1 MDPSAAIVECI
12 VVLALILVNGFF
24 AMAEMA
30 IVSSRKGRLK
40 QAADEGKKAAA
51 AALKLAE
58 DPTLFLSTVQT
69 GITFAGIF
77 AGAYGGSTIAGRLA
91 PGVEPWLGQYAYA
104 VSFGAVVTIITF
116 LSVSLG
122 ELVPKRLAL
131 IHPEPIAMATVGL
144 LNFATKVFKPFVK
157 LLSFTTNIV
166 LRLLPEKNPE
176 EPSVTD
182 AEITQLMEQG
192 AESGHFHEAEAEIV
206 TMALRL
212 GDRRVSS
219 LMTPRAVMDYLDVEE
234 SDDVT
239 RRKIIE
245 SPHSR
250 FPLAQGGLEHTL
262 GIVQVK
268 DLLAT
273 LLARE
278 KIDLKASVQ
287 AVPFIPQN
295 AQALKALE
303 LFKSSGA
310 AMAIVVDEYGAITGL
325 LTLNDILEALV
336 GDIADADADED
347 LGAVKRD
354 DGSWLVDGI
363 LPIDQLRHLLEMNEH
378 LLDGEHNTVAGFML
392 THLNRI
398 AKVADHVEVEGY
410 RFEVVDMDGRRIDK
424 VLVVPPPPTQ
434 AEQQGNTVES
444 GGS

>member
-1 MDPSAAIVECI
+1 LDPSAAIVECI

-30 IVSSRKGRLK
+30 IVSSRKARLK
-40 QAADEGKKAAA
+40 QAADEGNKAAA
-51 AALKLAE
+51 AAYKLAE
-58 DPTLFLSTVQT
+58 DPNLFLSTAQT
-69 GITFAGIF
+69 GIAFAGIF
-77 AGAYGGSTIAGRLA
+77 AGAFGGSTIAGRIV
-91 PGVEPWLGQYAYA
+91 PYVEPYLHTYAYA
-104 VSFGAVVTIITF
+104 VSFGTVVAVITF
-116 LSVSLG
+116 LSVAFG

-131 IHPEPIAMATVGL
+131 LHPEAIAMATVGTL
-144 LNFATKVFKPFVK
+144 RLATRLFTPFVK
-157 LLSFTTNIV
+157 LLSFTTDLV
-166 LRLLPEKNPE
+166 MRLAPHKDPE
-176 EPSVTD
+176 EPTVTD
-182 AEITQLMEQG
+182 AEIKDLMEQG
-192 AESGHFHEAEAEIV
+192 TESGHFHEAEAEIV

-212 GDRRVSS
+212 GDRRDSS
-219 LMTPRAVMDYLDVEE
+219 LMTPRAVMDFLDVDEPDE
-234 SDDVT
+234 MT

-250 FPLAQGGLEHTL
+250 FPLAQGGLEHVL

-268 DLLAT
+268 DLLAS

-295 AQALKALE
+295 AAALKALE

-336 GDIADADADED
+336 GDIADADDEED
-347 LGAVKRD
+347 AGAIKRD

-424 VLVVPPPPTQ
+424 VLVVPPPPISDEQ
-434 AEQQGNTVES
+434 AGGDAVES
-444 GGS
+444 GS

>member
-1 MDPSAAIVECI
+1 IVECI

-30 IVSSRKGRLK
+30 IVSSRKARLK

-51 AALKLAE
+51 VALKLAE
-58 DPTLFLSTVQT
+58 DPNLFLSTAQT
-69 GITFAGIF
+69 GIAFAGIF
-77 AGAYGGSTIAGRLA
+77 AGAFGGSTIAERLV
-91 PGVEPWLGQYAYA
+91 PSVEPWLHSYAYP
-104 VSFGAVVTIITF
+104 VSFGTVVAVITF
-116 LSVSLG
+116 LSVAFG

-131 IHPEPIAMATVGL
+131 LHPESIAMATVGM
-144 LNFATKVFKPFVK
+144 LNFATKMFTPFVK
-157 LLSFTTNIV
+157 LLSFCTDLV
-166 LRLLPEKNPE
+166 MRLAPSRDPE

-234 SDDVT
+234 SEDDT

-250 FPLAQGGLEHTL
+250 FPLAQGGLEHML

-287 AVPFIPQN
+287 AVPFVPQN

-336 GDIADADADED
+336 GDIADADAEED
-347 LGAVKRD
+347 PGAVKRD

-424 VLVVPPPPTQ
+424 VLVVPPPPD
-434 AEQQGNTVES
+434 ASEQQGNTVES
-444 GGS
+444 GGNG